1 MAIRSTAIIIPA
13 GSCCHV
19 CCPRSSLVAA
29 EELMAALAPIS
40 EELRSQPVD
49 SLHKPSCPL
58 QSQPSLCSALAA
70 SHGTFATCSS
80 DGFMADMLRC
90 PAAWRPADRS
100 ATSAAAAGLAS
111 ILASAGWH
119 SEQLAVG
126 VTGVCNDPIW
136 PLSYSP
142 GCRGPP
148 QTSVC
153 RAAKPRFLLNRYIKV
168 AAWGLGWW
176 DQSNQDAAEKA
187 VPALVVR
194 RTNPFASLW
203 KRNLPLSFCS
213 V

>member
-1 MAIRSTAIIIPA
+1 MLCVGRITWDLCIVQHRRFHGRQVEI
-13 GSCCHV
+13 
-19 CCPRSSLVAA
+19 
-29 EELMAALAPIS
+29 
-40 EELRSQPVD
+40 
-49 SLHKPSCPL
+49 
-58 QSQPSLCSALAA
+58 LCSLTPC
-70 SHGTFATCSS
+70 GQERYECSS
-80 DGFMADMLRC
+80 GGISFNFSICGMALRTAC
-90 PAAWRPADRS
+90 
-100 ATSAAAAGLAS
+100 G
-111 ILASAGWH
+111 
-119 SEQLAVG
+119 G

-187 VPALVVR
+187 VPALVVI